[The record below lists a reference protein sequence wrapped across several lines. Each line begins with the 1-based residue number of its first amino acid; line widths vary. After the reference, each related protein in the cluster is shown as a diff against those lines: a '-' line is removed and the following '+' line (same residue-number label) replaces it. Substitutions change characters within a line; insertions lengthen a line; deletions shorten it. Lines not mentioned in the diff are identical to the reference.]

1 MQKKQGSCEK
11 QEAIADI
18 YFNEIMPKIKEIDT
32 ILKERK
38 TICFEDAAK
47 LLEIEETELLEIM
60 RKINIKKIKPENFLS
75 VMLNGSSFI
84 CQILK
89 REIEC
94 GSPYFYSPKEISYIY
109 NLDENK
115 VLNAFAFLDI
125 EFVTTNQI
133 PTILIQIN

>member
-11 QEAIADI
+11 QEVIADI

-38 TICFEDAAK
+38 TILFEDAAK

-60 RKINIKKIKPENFLS
+60 RKINIKKIKPENFLL

-109 NLDENK
+109 NLDEKK
-115 VLNAFAFLDI
+115 VLNAFEFLDM